1 MKKFTIIDYII
12 IILIICAIAFA
23 FIHIST
29 DDSSDI
35 QKTAFDASTINK
47 IPDTYSDYY
56 KNGNIVKATVVGLN
70 SSNNK
75 EVTLNGTV
83 TWIGDDGGSDVSILI
98 DSDNGTYLAG
108 LYKNV
113 PNADIYI
120 DTISLES
127 DGSKYDNLVEFKISP
142 EKINSLND
150 LCKNLTDCDCD
161 ITTTVTVD
169 SVDTIKLQEIANKF
183 SSNDKRL
190 SIKASTSSDSQIIIT
205 KATVKDI
212 NTGSSILGNINGV
225 TDQITIRVYN
235 CSDNQLE
242 TIKNNYDVTNIKN
255 F

>member
-169 SVDTIKLQEIANKF
+169 SVDTIKLQEIANKLN
-183 SSNDKRL
+183 SNDKRL
-190 SIKASTSSDSQIIIT
+190 SIKASTSPNNQIIIT

>member
-98 DSDNGTYLAG
+98 ESDNGTYLAG

-169 SVDTIKLQEIANKF
+169 SIDTIKLQEIANKLN
-183 SSNDKRL
+183 SNDKKA

-212 NTGSSILGNINGV
+212 NTGNSILGNINGV

>member
-142 EKINSLND
+142 EKITSLND

>member
-12 IILIICAIAFA
+12 IILIICAVAFA

-29 DDSSDI
+29 DNSSDI

-75 EVTLNGTV
+75 ELTLNGTIS
-83 TWIGDDGGSDVSILI
+83 WIGDDGGSDVSILI

>member
-120 DTISLES
+120 DTISLEN

-169 SVDTIKLQEIANKF
+169 SVDTIKLQEIANKLN
-183 SSNDKRL
+183 SNDKRL
-190 SIKASTSSDSQIIIT
+190 SIKASANSDNQIIIT

>member
-169 SVDTIKLQEIANKF
+169 SVDTIKLQEIANKLN
-183 SSNDKRL
+183 SNDKRL
-190 SIKASTSSDSQIIIT
+190 SIKASTSPDNQIIIT

>member
-23 FIHIST
+23 FIHITT

-127 DGSKYDNLVEFKISP
+127 DGSKYNNLVEFKISP

-169 SVDTIKLQEIANKF
+169 SVDTIKLQEIANKLN
-183 SSNDKRL
+183 SNDKRL
-190 SIKASTSSDSQIIIT
+190 SIKASTSPDNQIIIT

>member
-12 IILIICAIAFA
+12 IILIICAVAFA

-75 EVTLNGTV
+75 ELTLNGTIS
-83 TWIGDDGGSDVSILI
+83 WIGDDGGSDVSILI

>member
-150 LCKNLTDCDCD
+150 LCKNLTDCD

-169 SVDTIKLQEIANKF
+169 SVDTIKLQEIANKLN
-183 SSNDKRL
+183 SNDKRL
-190 SIKASTSSDSQIIIT
+190 SIKASTSPDNQIIIT

>member
-47 IPDTYSDYY
+47 MPDTYSDYY

-169 SVDTIKLQEIANKF
+169 SVDTIKLQEIANKLN
-183 SSNDKRL
+183 SNDKRL
-190 SIKASTSSDSQIIIT
+190 SIKASTSPDNQIIIT